1 MPRPNSLADAID
13 ALLAEQGGPYIMDVT
28 NPDSVLVGTRAGRAV
43 PLPGADEVGEL
54 DYASRRTSPGRMLT
68 EINRRPAVPS
78 LRPTPAPAVPD
89 MRPSAPPA
97 VKKQNPS
104 RLPSAPPAVKKGRGS
119 APARPA
125 PVLEPIEDLA
135 AALERRRAMDSPM
148 TTRTR
153 GPGKPLS
160 PLPVDTPAAAQGR
173 ALRRGDRA
181 QEDRRSAG
189 EIARAWAS
197 ARGAGPMAVSAY
209 DPVGEVAAAL
219 ARPRRKSIGV
229 ESLPNPEWT
238 PPGAVWE
245 LLAKLGLVGR

>member
-97 VKKQNPS
+97 VKK
-104 RLPSAPPAVKKGRGS
+104 GRGS

-160 PLPVDTPAAAQGR
+160 PLPADTPAAAQGR
-173 ALRRGDRA
+173 ALRRGDRV

-189 EIARAWAS
+189 EIARSWAA